1 MLEPLLFGVAGW
13 AVATGGYLLTLSAA
27 GAIAGPRT
35 PPPRTP
41 RHRLAVLIPA
51 HDEEALV
58 GQLVAS
64 VRAQDYPAALL
75 RIFVVADNCTD
86 GTADRAREGGAE
98 VYERVEPDQRGKP
111 LALRWLL
118 ERVRESGWEPEAY
131 VVLDADSVI
140 SEGFL
145 RAMDTRL
152 SAGQVAMQ
160 AYYSVLN
167 PAESPVSALRYAAF
181 ASLHYVRPLG
191 RAALGLSCGLKG
203 NGMCFAAS
211 MLERGWSWLTLA
223 EDVEAHLA
231 LVADGIVVDFAP
243 EAQVLAVMPTSLRQA
258 AGQNARWEQ
267 GRLAMLR
274 RRVPGLLLD
283 AVRRRSAVRADAA
296 IEQLIPPLSVAIA
309 VSLLPFGAGLIA
321 GNALLASIA
330 GVGVASFLLHVFT
343 GLVMVRAPMRAYLAL
358 LYTPVY
364 IPWKLGLYVRALV
377 ARTEA
382 WTRTSRV
389 ATPASVPA
397 VPPK

>member
-1 MLEPLLFGVAGW
+1 MLEPLLLGVAGW
-13 AVATGGYLLTLSAA
+13 AAATGGYLLTLTAA
-27 GAIAGPRT
+27 AAIAGPRR
-35 PPPRTP
+35 PRATAP
-41 RHRLAVLIPA
+41 IHRLAVLIPA
-51 HDEEALV
+51 HDEETLI
-58 GQLVAS
+58 GELVAS
-64 VRAQDYPAALL
+64 VREQDYPAALL

-86 GTADRAREGGAE
+86 GTALRAREGGAY
-98 VYERVEPDQRGKP
+98 VYERTQPDQRGKP
-111 LALRWLL
+111 FALRWLL
-118 ERVRESGWEPEAY
+118 ERVRESGWDPDAY

-140 SEGFL
+140 SAGFM

-152 SAGQVAMQ
+152 SAGQLAVQ

-167 PAESPVSALRYAAF
+167 PAESPVSALRFAAF

-203 NGMCFAAS
+203 NGMCFAARV
-211 MLERGWSWLTLA
+211 LDRGWSWLTLA

-274 RRVPGLLLD
+274 RRVLPLLLD
-283 AVRRRSAVRADAA
+283 ALRKRSAQRADAA

-309 VSLLPFGAGLIA
+309 ASLVPLGAGLIG
-321 GNALLASIA
+321 GNAVIASIA
-330 GVGVASFLLHVFT
+330 GAGVVALLVHVVA
-343 GLVMVRAPMRAYLAL
+343 GLLMVRAPARAYFAL
-358 LYTPVY
+358 LYAPVY
-364 IPWKLGLYVRALV
+364 VPWKLGLYARALFV
-377 ARTEA
+377 RTEA

-389 ATPASVPA
+389 PTPTSLRAGHHE
-397 VPPK
+397 